1 MHPPD
6 ASVMTAVCCTSAL
19 HRLAHCCVQTCV
31 PASTSLFGFQSILCA
46 SQNCFRNYYFKVSE
60 GIRGAV
66 TGDGVNGVSYILYS
80 DNLSLT
86 TNDPGRVLLCLLSC
100 METRLFQRKSSLDT
114 S

>member
-46 SQNCFRNYYFKVSE
+46 SQNVLYDAPARHCPCC
-60 GIRGAV
+60 
-66 TGDGVNGVSYILYS
+66 NGQQKH
-80 DNLSLT
+80 
-86 TNDPGRVLLCLLSC
+86 
-100 METRLFQRKSSLDT
+100 FA
-114 S
+114 